1 MSITQSPRTLADR
14 PWLHTSQ
21 RLIYQCCW
29 FTLITRDIRGQFK
42 GRLLNELCLWE
53 VLMAADST
61 SAAGV
66 DWVPS
71 DSWGK
76 KKKKISVLSVLR
88 LAVFVSLSRNHWDW
102 KRLKQHFFI
111 IICSIFPNVIN
122 LRLHTII
129 LEATRITDLYSGPN
143 PCRLFADELT
153 KSKRRVHICPLQ
165 LWLFFSPPPWPQ
177 TFLCLSVHFQIRI
190 KTDFYF

>member
-1 MSITQSPRTLADR
+1 MN
-14 PWLHTSQ
+14 
-21 RLIYQCCW
+21 CVFEKCW
-29 FTLITRDIRGQFK
+29 WPLTPPVLQELTEFPPTV
-42 GRLLNELCLWE
+42 GRKKN
-53 VLMAADST
+53 
-61 SAAGV
+61 
-66 DWVPS
+66 
-71 DSWGK
+71 K
-76 KKKKISVLSVLR
+76 KKQNSVLSVLR

-129 LEATRITDLYSGPN
+129 LEAARITDLYSGPN

-165 LWLFFSPPPWPQ
+165 LWLFFSPPMASNFSLPFC
-177 TFLCLSVHFQIRI
+177 TFSNQNQNRFLFFENPFFCSRPPELSPCFAIGQLLLPCIL
-190 KTDFYF
+190 

>member
-1 MSITQSPRTLADR
+1 MN
-14 PWLHTSQ
+14 
-21 RLIYQCCW
+21 CVFEKCW
-29 FTLITRDIRGQFK
+29 WPLTPPVLQELTEFPPTV
-42 GRLLNELCLWE
+42 GRKKN
-53 VLMAADST
+53 
-61 SAAGV
+61 
-66 DWVPS
+66 
-71 DSWGK
+71 K
-76 KKKKISVLSVLR
+76 KKQNSVLSVLR

-190 KTDFYF
+190 KTDCRFLFLVNPFFCSRPPELSPCFAIGQLLLPCIL